1 MQSKPFSD
9 NYRTSNQYHE
19 IIMKGLK
26 VVMCIMFSNNVHLL
40 QLTRE
45 AKQKKG
51 VKRSFILYFTDFR
64 AIWT

>member
-51 VKRSFILYFTDFR
+51 
-64 AIWT
+64 